1 MSSESG
7 FRYQSALKH
16 PSTQKDSDFTGNSE
30 SRRVRVS
37 APGSISSIT
46 SRSAGNR
53 VELELS
59 ALSNYTAVND
69 HMRIEAEV
77 PPAAVDEQTAGLSA
91 VSSHSIARHRVLRCL
106 SSVVH
111 PILRHTGEP

>member
-1 MSSESG
+1 
-7 FRYQSALKH
+7 LKH
-16 PSTQKDSDFTGNSE
+16 SSTQKDLDFTGNSE

-91 VSSHSIARHRVLRCL
+91 VSSHRQVGQHP
-106 SSVVH
+106 SVC
-111 PILRHTGEP
+111 PIVDLLFFFPFKKKQD